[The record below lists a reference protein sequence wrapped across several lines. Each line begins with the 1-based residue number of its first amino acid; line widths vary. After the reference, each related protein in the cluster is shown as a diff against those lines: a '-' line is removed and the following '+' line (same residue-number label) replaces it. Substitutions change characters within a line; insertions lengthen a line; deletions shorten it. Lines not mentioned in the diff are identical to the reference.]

1 MSDKYLHFIQ
11 QIYPLSQES
20 LQALAPFLAHR
31 SFTKKDYLVKQGNVS
46 NELFIIMSGCVR
58 EYFEDAHAN
67 EINTWFGIE
76 NAIAVSTYSF
86 FSLKPSLTNIQA
98 LEDTETI
105 AIRQEDIQKLF
116 NQFHEIER
124 LGRLLAEQYLVQID
138 EIKIILQT
146 LSAKQRYDYILQHKP
161 ELVQRIPLKY
171 LASFL
176 GIKLETLSRVRGQN
190 KIAGSQK

>member
-146 LSAKQRYDYILQHKP
+146 LSAKQRYEYILQHKP

>member
-1 MSDKYLHFIQ
+1 MLPELDKYLHFIQ

-20 LQALAPFLAHR
+20 LEALAPFLAHK
-31 SFTKKDYLVKQGNVS
+31 SFVKKDYLVKQGNVS

-105 AIRQEDIQKLF
+105 VIRQEDIQKLF

-146 LSAKQRYDYILQHKP
+146 LSAKQRYEYILQHKP

-176 GIKLETLSRVRGQN
+176 GIKLETLSRVRGQ
-190 KIAGSQK
+190 KQK

>member
-1 MSDKYLHFIQ
+1 MLPDLNKYLHFIQ

-20 LQALAPFLAHR
+20 LEALAPFLNHK
-31 SFTKKDYLVKQGNVS
+31 SFAKKEYLVKQGDIS

-58 EYFEDAHAN
+58 EYFEDAYAN

-105 AIRQEDIQKLF
+105 VIRQEDIQKLF
-116 NQFHEIER
+116 SQFHEIER
-124 LGRLLAEQYLVQID
+124 LGRVLAEQYLVQID

-146 LSAKQRYDYILQHKP
+146 LSAKQRYEYILQHKP

-176 GIKLETLSRVRGQN
+176 GIKLETLSRVRGQ
-190 KIAGSQK
+190 KQK

>member
-1 MSDKYLHFIQ
+1 MLPGLNKYLHFIQ

-20 LQALAPFLAHR
+20 LEALAPFLNHK
-31 SFTKKDYLVKQGNVS
+31 SFVKKDYLVKQGDIS

-105 AIRQEDIQKLF
+105 VIRQEDIQKLF
-116 NQFHEIER
+116 NEFHEIER

-146 LSAKQRYDYILQHKP
+146 LSAKQRYEYILQHKP

-176 GIKLETLSRVRGQN
+176 GIKLETLSRVRGQ
-190 KIAGSQK
+190 K

>member
-1 MSDKYLHFIQ
+1 MLPELDKYLHFIQ

-20 LQALAPFLAHR
+20 LQALAPFLVHR
-31 SFTKKDYLVKQGNVS
+31 NFTKKDYLVKQGNVS

-86 FSLKPSLTNIQA
+86 FSLKPSLTHIQA

-105 AIRQEDIQKLF
+105 VIRQEDIQKLF
-116 NQFHEIER
+116 KQFHEIER

-146 LSAKQRYDYILQHKP
+146 LSAKQRYEYVLQHKP

-176 GIKLETLSRVRGQN
+176 GIKLETLSRVRGQ
-190 KIAGSQK
+190 K